1 MTLNESPLLLLMN
14 ATRRGLSEDL
24 PIDIFESIVDVTND
38 TVSCRV
44 ATALPRLTGLALLSK
59 PSS

>member
-1 MTLNESPLLLLMN
+1 MN

-38 TVSCRV
+38 TVSSRESNP
-44 ATALPRLTGLALLSK
+44 LPLLIHVLLLSK